1 MRKMLS
7 IKKSTLCY
15 LEKDDSYLM
24 LYRNKKENDCNA
36 GKWIGVGGK
45 FERGESADACMKRE
59 VFEETGLTVTDFHYY
74 GVISFYSDS
83 ADTELMYLYSAA
95 GFEGELKDNCN
106 EGTLR
111 WVPKSE
117 IENLPLWEGDRYFL
131 ADMLAGKQQIS
142 MSLYYEGDRLVKVE
156 K

>member
-1 MRKMLS
+1 MLS

>member
-1 MRKMLS
+1 MLS

-83 ADTELMYLYSAA
+83 ADTELMYLYSAT
-95 GFEGELKDNCN
+95 GFEGELNDNCN

>member
-1 MRKMLS
+1 MLS

-95 GFEGELKDNCN
+95 GFEGELNYNCN